1 MDETYR
7 MLGREHE
14 ADLEREA
21 QKRNLAATARTVGSR
36 QARVSNELK
45 LQRHLWFVPAR
56 LAPFLLVRAERRR
69 RRRKDYHAPAY
80 DA

>member
-21 QKRNLAATARTVGSR
+21 RKWQRAAEVRAAQRPAAATPDLLGRR
-36 QARVSNELK
+36 KRL
-45 LQRHLWFVPAR
+45 HLV
-56 LAPFLLVRAERRR
+56 LVRFVAFVGR
-69 RRRKDYHAPAY
+69 APRV
-80 DA
+80 DT

>member
-21 QKRNLAATARTVGSR
+21 ARRALEALLPPRAPVTKQVAASLRGMVMRLQVQLARAREI
-36 QARVSNELK
+36 AREIASS
-45 LQRHLWFVPAR
+45 
-56 LAPFLLVRAERRR
+56 
-69 RRRKDYHAPAY
+69 
-80 DA
+80 

>member
-21 QKRNLAATARTVGSR
+21 ARRALAAALPARTPLTKRFVDPVRDILSR
-36 QARVSNELK
+36 LHVRMSSL
-45 LQRHLWFVPAR
+45 R
-56 LAPFLLVRAERRR
+56 PFRTAS
-69 RRRKDYHAPAY
+69 K
-80 DA
+80 

>member
-21 QKRNLAATARTVGSR
+21 RKWQRAAEVRGRPPAPQVPPGDAR
-36 QARVSNELK
+36 K
-45 LQRHLWFVPAR
+45 LIR
-56 LAPFLLVRAERRR
+56 LAPRLAAFLIQVARGEG
-69 RRRKDYHAPAY
+69 
-80 DA
+80 